1 MTSLEITTI
10 QMLKKEFKK
19 LTTLGM
25 SCPKYRKFHDK
36 AESLGYECYEHFD
49 SCRGRTVPMIQ
60 KIEVA

>member
-1 MTSLEITTI
+1 
-10 QMLKKEFKK
+10 MLKKEFKK

>member
-1 MTSLEITTI
+1 MTNLEIATI

-19 LTTLGM
+19 LTALDM

-49 SCRGRTVPMIQ
+49 SCRGRTVPRIQ
-60 KIEVA
+60 KLEVA